1 MTTTDAVRRPPLPF
15 FALAL
20 ATLATQAGAQAP
32 AAQTPHEMHRLHQD
46 SPAYIAMLE
55 DPARDAYQ
63 KPAEVVAALA
73 LKPGEVVA
81 DIGAGSGYF
90 ALRMAKEVGPTGRVY
105 AVDVSPDM
113 IVHLNRRLRD
123 AGVTSV
129 QTILS
134 APDDPLLSDSSV
146 DRFFICDTWHHIDDQ
161 AKYLGLMKRML
172 RPAGQV
178 VMIDF
183 QKRDLPVGPPLHMK
197 IAREDLL
204 KQMEA
209 AGFRLAREHTFLPY
223 QYFLVFTAR

>member
-1 MTTTDAVRRPPLPF
+1 MLPATRA
-15 FALAL
+15 ALML
-20 ATLATQAGAQAP
+20 ASLAAPAAAQAP
-32 AAQTPHEMHRLHQD
+32 SAQTPHEMHRLHQD
-46 SPAYIAMLE
+46 STAYIAMLE

-105 AVDVSPDM
+105 AVDVSPEM

-123 AGVTSV
+123 AGVVNV

-134 APDDPLLSDSSV
+134 APDDPLLSNASI
-146 DRFFICDTWHHIDDQ
+146 DRFFVCDTWHHIDDQ
-161 AKYLGLMKRML
+161 AKYLALMKRML
-172 RPAGQV
+172 RPGGQV

-183 QKRDLPVGPPLHMK
+183 QKRDLPVGPPLAMK
-197 IAREDLL
+197 IARDDLV
-204 KQMEA
+204 KQMEG
-209 AGFRLAREHTFLPY
+209 AGFRLAKEHTFLPY
-223 QYFLVFTAR
+223 QYFLIFGSGEGPGGGK